1 MNFLSRLFVKVATPS
16 KVMRTEVRTT
26 TLPAGQNVD
35 RAIMEQLR
43 NAGLDLSNPFHI
55 RHIFSAPTGDAA
67 RELQRE
73 LESRGLKAESSEES
87 GRWKIAA
94 TEELILE
101 EASIAAERAQFQSLA
116 GNLGGSYAG
125 WELKTTQK
133 RSIEIG

>member
-1 MNFLSRLFVKVATPS
+1 MNFLSKLFGKGVTASRET
-16 KVMRTEVRTT
+16 RTEVRTI
-26 TLPAGQNVD
+26 PAGQNVD
-35 RAIMEQLR
+35 RAIIEQLR
-43 NAGLDLSNPFHI
+43 NAGLDLSRPYHI
-55 RHIFSAPTGDAA
+55 RHIFSVPTGDAA

-73 LESRGLKAESSEES
+73 LESRGLKAELSEES

-116 GNLGGSYAG
+116 GNFGGAYAG